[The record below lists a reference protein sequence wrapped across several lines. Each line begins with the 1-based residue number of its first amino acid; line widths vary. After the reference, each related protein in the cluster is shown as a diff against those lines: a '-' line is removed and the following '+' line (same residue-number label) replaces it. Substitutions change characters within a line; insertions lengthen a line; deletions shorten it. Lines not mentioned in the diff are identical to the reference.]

1 MLSLLTTLG
10 RYQSES
16 VAILKAV
23 TFDSPGVCVYVCG
36 CMCMCVRECV
46 CMFVVVFM
54 CIYIHM
60 YSHMPTH
67 KHTLRAE
74 DASTKN
80 S

>member
-23 TFDSPGVCVYVCG
+23 TFDSPGVCG